1 MIKPKENQLFSDD
14 LQDKYIDLLNNVKK
28 LRYQKNTYIF
38 LNNLK
43 MISVADIMPGGIY

>member
-28 LRYQKNTYIF
+28 ITVSKEYIH
-38 LNNLK
+38 LLK
-43 MISVADIMPGGIY
+43 